1 MNSADVDLLILGGGC
16 AGLSL
21 ASRLAR
27 SNRSRLKVKVLEA
40 RTNYSNDRS
49 WCFWSS
55 HQHDFTHAVARRWS
69 AWRFSSV
76 RGEHVQH
83 ASGDISYQ
91 YVPAIAF
98 YESTQTAIAQNPDIE
113 LQLATR
119 VGSSTIAKERVTF
132 ETSEGSISARWVID
146 TRPDPYGSWGEFAQ
160 YFVGAE
166 VETDEDMFDPAVV
179 GLMQDMSCDERGFR
193 FTYLLPFSA
202 RRALVEETR
211 FCPTADEEVLNAGLQ
226 RSLAHLTKGAGFRVL
241 RCERGRIPMAV
252 KQPEAGSE
260 LVWRA
265 GTIGGAVRPS
275 TGYAFARIQQ
285 WADICAKRLC
295 AGFPPVA
302 HPAEPAWR
310 AAADSL
316 FLRVLE
322 TSPTLAPKL
331 FMAMA
336 RGVAPRTLVRFL
348 SDQGRLR
355 DFGRV
360 VAALP
365 KWPFLAELASS
376 KLSRSRA

>member
-1 MNSADVDLLILGGGC
+1 MGSLDCDLLILGGGC

-27 SNRSRLKVKVLEA
+27 SESGLKVKLLEA
-40 RTNYSNDRS
+40 RVHYGNDRS

-55 HQHDFTHAVARRWS
+55 YQHDHTAAVTHRWP
-69 AWRFSSV
+69 AWRFSSS
-76 RGEHVQH
+76 RGEHVQR
-83 ASGDISYQ
+83 ASGDMTYQ
-91 YVPAIAF
+91 YLPASAF
-98 YESTQTAIAQNPDIE
+98 YESALNAIAQNPEIE

-119 VGSSTIAKERVTF
+119 AGQSRIDSDRVTYQ
-132 ETSEGSISARWVID
+132 TSAGDVSARWVVD
-146 TRPDPYGSWGEFAQ
+146 TRPDPYGAWGEYAQ

-166 VETDEDMFDPAVV
+166 IETDEDRFDPGVV
-179 GLMQDMSCDERGFR
+179 GLMQDMSCDESGFR

-211 FCPTADEEVLNAGLQ
+211 FCPGVDEQILNLGLQ
-226 RSLAHLTKGAGFRVL
+226 RSLADLTGGIGFRVL
-241 RCERGRIPMAV
+241 RREHGRIPMAV
-252 KQPEAGSE
+252 RQAGTSHE
-260 LVWRA
+260 RIYRA
-265 GTIGGAVRPS
+265 GTLGGAVRPS

-285 WADICAKRLC
+285 WAGVCASRLN
-295 AGFPPVA
+295 AGLPPA
-302 HPAEPAWR
+302 GHPADPAWR
-310 AAADSL
+310 SAADSL

-322 TSPTLAPKL
+322 SHPAMAPGL

-336 RGVAPRTLVRFL
+336 RGVAPLTLVRFL

-365 KWPFLAELASS
+365 KMPFLTELASA
-376 KLSRSRA
+376 KLSRLRV

>member
-21 ASRLAR
+21 ASRIAR
-27 SNRSRLKVKVLEA
+27 SDRSGLKVKVLEA
-40 RTNYSNDRS
+40 RTYYSNDRS
-49 WCFWSS
+49 WCFWSPRL
-55 HQHDFTHAVARRWS
+55 HDFTHAVARRWS
-69 AWRFSSV
+69 SWRFSANRS
-76 RGEHVQH
+76 EHVQH
-83 ASGDISYQ
+83 ASGDMAYQ
-91 YVPAIAF
+91 YLPASAF
-98 YESTQTAIAQNPDIE
+98 YESTQAAITQHPNVD
-113 LQLATR
+113 LQLAIR
-119 VGSSTIAKERVTF
+119 VGHSTIARDKVTF

-146 TRPDPYGSWGEFAQ
+146 TRPDPHGSWGEFAQ

-166 VETDEDMFDPAVV
+166 IETDEDRFDPAVV
-179 GLMQDMSCDERGFR
+179 GLMQDMSYDEYGFR

-211 FCPTADEEVLNAGLQ
+211 FCSTADEEILNLGLQ
-226 RSLAHLTKGAGFRVL
+226 QSLANLTDGIGFRVL

-252 KQPEAGSE
+252 RPPEPGSE
-260 LVWRA
+260 RIWRA
-265 GTIGGAVRPS
+265 GTLGGAVRPS

-285 WADICAKRLC
+285 WADICTKRLC
-295 AGFPPVA
+295 SGLPPVT
-302 HPAEPAWR
+302 HPAGPAWR

-322 TSPTLAPKL
+322 SRPSLAPTL

-336 RGVAPRTLVRFL
+336 HGVAPLTLVRFL

-365 KWPFLAELASS
+365 KLPFLAELAST
-376 KLSRSRA
+376 KLPRLLT